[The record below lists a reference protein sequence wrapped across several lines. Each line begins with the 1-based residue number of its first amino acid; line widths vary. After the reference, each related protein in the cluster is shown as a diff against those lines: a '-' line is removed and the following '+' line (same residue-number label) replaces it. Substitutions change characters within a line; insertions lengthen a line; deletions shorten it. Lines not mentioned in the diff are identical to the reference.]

1 MGLDQ
6 MAFCVSADAKK
17 GKSLSDDRIAEWR
30 KHPNLQGWMER
41 LWRTK
46 KFGDSKN
53 PDPKTGEGYSNQT
66 YLGDPFNQEELEL
79 TLDDIQ
85 RLRLDVQNKTLNGG
99 LGDTTGFFFGDNA
112 DEEYREDDIKFCD
125 RAEFMLR
132 NGYKVIYTSWW

>member
-6 MAFCVSADAKK
+6 IAFCVSADAEKPK
-17 GKSLSDDRIAEWR
+17 LSDSRLAEWR

-79 TLDDIQ
+79 TLEDVQ

-112 DEEYREDDIKFCD
+112 DE
-125 RAEFMLR
+125 
-132 NGYKVIYTSWW
+132 